1 MSESFNDNPTKI
13 RVDEGLNKVALANY
27 LSNFLDIDK
36 NSFEI
41 LQFPSGFS
49 NLTYLIKSNKKEF
62 ILRKP
67 PIGAKVKSGH
77 DMSREYKVLSA
88 LKTNY
93 KKSPTPIHYCDEVN
107 IIGSDFY
114 IMERISGIVLRSNNF
129 KKILTKKAQYNFI
142 AFEFVNTLVELHKL
156 QIEKIG
162 LSEFGRPV
170 GYCERQVNGWIKRYQ
185 NSKTHD
191 IPEINF
197 VMKWLN
203 NNIKESP
210 YVSLI
215 HNDFKYDNLV
225 LDPKNL
231 SVKSVLD
238 WEMCTTG
245 DPFMD
250 LGTTLAYWI
259 NKDDPDYMREINL
272 NITSDKN
279 NPKRGEILEMY
290 SKKFGDEI
298 ENIVF
303 YFVFGLF
310 KIAVIVQQI
319 YFRYEKGLTKD
330 IRFKHLNLV
339 VQSYAR
345 MAKESIESE
354 KIES

>member
-1 MSESFNDNPTKI
+1 MSEFIDNPTKI
-13 RVDEGLNKVALANY
+13 REDEVLDNNSLINY

-36 NSFEI
+36 SSFEL

-49 NLTYLIKSNKKEF
+49 NLTYLIRSNNKEY

-67 PIGAKVKSGH
+67 PIGAKIKSGH

-88 LKTNY
+88 LDKNY
-93 KKSPTPIHYCDEVN
+93 TKSPTPIHYCDDIN

-114 IMERISGIVLRSNNF
+114 IMERIRGTVLRSNNYQ
-129 KKILTKKAQYNFI
+129 KILTDKTKYKFI
-142 AFEFVNTLVELHKL
+142 ASEFVDTLVELHKL
-156 QIEKIG
+156 NIDKIG
-162 LSEFGRPV
+162 LAEFGRPE
-170 GYCERQVNGWIKRYQ
+170 GYSSRQVQGWTKRYE
-185 NSKTHD
+185 NSKTSD
-191 IPEINF
+191 IPEINS
-197 VMKWLN
+197 VIKWLN
-203 NNIKESP
+203 ENITESK

-225 LDPKNL
+225 LDSNNL
-231 SVKSVLD
+231 SVMSVLD

-250 LGTTLAYWI
+250 LGTSLAYWI
-259 NKDDPDYMREINL
+259 NKDDPDYMLEINL
-272 NITSDKN
+272 NITSNEN

-290 SKKFGDEI
+290 SNRFSVQI

-319 YFRYEKGLTKD
+319 YFRYKKGLTRD
-330 IRFKHLNLV
+330 IRFKHLDLV
-339 VQSYAR
+339 VLSYAR
-345 MAKESIESE
+345 MAKKSIDKQ
-354 KIES
+354 KIEF